1 MSRGKKMVDI
11 DLELEED
18 VLLNL
23 CLMAHERDITLNQ
36 LFGEIIQK
44 MVDELGADEQEN
56 LENRG

>member
-1 MSRGKKMVDI
+1 MVDI

-18 VLLNL
+18 LLLNL

-44 MVDELGADEQEN
+44 MVDELGTDE
-56 LENRG
+56 